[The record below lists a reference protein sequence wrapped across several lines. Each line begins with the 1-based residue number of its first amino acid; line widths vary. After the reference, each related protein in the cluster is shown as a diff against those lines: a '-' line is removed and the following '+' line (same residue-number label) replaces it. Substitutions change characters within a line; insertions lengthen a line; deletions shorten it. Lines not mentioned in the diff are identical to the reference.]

1 MNIRFKKKTFHIGRV
16 YIICFLVATVISLIS
31 IKGYFVI
38 KQDEKSNVNISYE
51 HLEVN
56 QQSKKEASIS
66 YSGITSLTGRYQ
78 PFFCDMKYAKPQE

>member
-1 MNIRFKKKTFHIGRV
+1 MKKTFHIGRV

-38 KQDEKSNVNISYE
+38 KQDEKSNFNISFE

-56 QQSKKEASIS
+56 QQSKKEASVS
-66 YSGITSLTGRYQ
+66 YNGITPLTGRYQ
-78 PFFCDMKYAKPQE
+78 PFFCDIKYTKPQE